1 MSRFPLTVPTASNGA
16 LLAHSRKVIVSL
28 KIYHRTQ
35 SEYTSLNQ
43 DQDIFSSQ
51 VCLFMTRHTV
61 AGTVILKKKKKKK
74 ISHTFLAARLQSA
87 ANRQQCFNT
96 SERSI
101 SELRSLRV
109 TA

>member
-61 AGTVILKKKKKKK
+61 AGTVILKKKKEEEDITH
-74 ISHTFLAARLQSA
+74 ISGSQTSVCCQQATMLQYF
-87 ANRQQCFNT
+87 R
-96 SERSI
+96 EKY
-101 SELRSLRV
+101 
-109 TA
+109 

>member
-61 AGTVILKKKKKKK
+61 AGTVILKKKKRRRRY
-74 ISHTFLAARLQSA
+74 HTHFWQPDFSLLPTGNNASILQREVLAS
-87 ANRQQCFNT
+87 
-96 SERSI
+96 
-101 SELRSLRV
+101 
-109 TA
+109 